1 MWRNVLFV
9 GTKKK
14 CVNITSG
21 LDSFRWKIEID
32 LKATIVQSFICLLR
46 GDINLVF
53 DFFELVAKSYHDSL
67 HYHRNLS
74 RFLQMQEDKLHENE
88 TGRGRIYQNLSSVV
102 VF

>member
-32 LKATIVQSFICLLR
+32 LKATIVQSFICLLKSR
-46 GDINLVF
+46 YQSRF
-53 DFFELVAKSYHDSL
+53 QFFRAGSEELSRLVALSPKFISL
-67 HYHRNLS
+67 LA
-74 RFLQMQEDKLHENE
+74 DA
-88 TGRGRIYQNLSSVV
+88 GR
-102 VF
+102 